1 MSKGCPCRITVTYRD
16 KHVITPDPS
25 PIATARSDASPMS
38 FPSLRC
44 FPPRSDVF
52 ANAPTFSPTRRR
64 FAFKQCFG
72 DLRNAPDF
80 LAPPSHHFYI
90 ISTPFRMV
98 IYIHILLHMLFT
110 LFTCSN
116 QLP

>member
-1 MSKGCPCRITVTYRD
+1 MIFGTVTYCD

-25 PIATARSDASPMS
+25 PIATARSDASPMF
-38 FPSLRC
+38 FP
-44 FPPRSDVF
+44 FTPM
-52 ANAPTFSPTRRR
+52 FSPTRRH

-90 ISTPFRMV
+90 IPTLVHMV
-98 IYIHILLHMLFT
+98 IYVPILLHMLFT